1 MIVFPNAKINL
12 GLNIVEKREDGYH
25 NLESVFFPVGWKDAL
40 ELIID
45 KDNPNGIVCFSSSG
59 LEIPG
64 DINDNLCIKAYR
76 IIHQDYDLPAI
87 KIHLHKNIPMGAGLG
102 GGSSDAAFCIKAINE
117 VCKLNLS
124 MEEMHYYA
132 KQIGSDCSF
141 FITNTPAYATQKGD
155 VLETLSL
162 NLNGKYIVIVHPGI
176 HVSTKN
182 AYASIKPQRPH
193 FNVKEIVLNEPI
205 ENWKEKLKNDFEKS
219 VFEQHSEIKL
229 IKDKMYENGAVYA
242 SMSGSGSAVYG
253 IFNNE
258 PTITFN
264 SAYAIFKEKI
274 I

>member
-45 KDNPNGIVCFSSSG
+45 KDNQNGIVSFSSSG

-76 IIHQDYDLPAI
+76 IIQQDYDLPAI

-117 VCKLNLS
+117 VCQLNLS
-124 MEEMHYYA
+124 WGEMHHYA

-141 FITNTPAYATQKGD
+141 FITNRPAYATQKGD
-155 VLETLSL
+155 VLETLSF
-162 NLNGKYIVIVHPGI
+162 NLSGKYIVIVHPGI
-176 HVSTKN
+176 HVSTQK
-182 AYASIKPQRPH
+182 AYASIKPQKPI